1 MTGAPKTRPRTSL
14 MLIRQGMLWFGV
26 IGTFLI
32 GIRHLLPGEA
42 ASGGAFDAFC
52 PFGALETLWAYLTRG
67 ETLKTTNLLNFA
79 VFSGVLGVSLV
90 AGRAFCGWMCPVG
103 AVQEWLAGIARRL
116 GGDKS
121 SVRGKRSKSRY
132 PLRLPAWADR
142 PLRYVKYLIL
152 GLVLLASAAAIYP
165 PLHGF
170 CPARAVF
177 SFKLST
183 GLLWSV
189 LVTFILT
196 SLLVE
201 RLWCKYLCPL
211 GAALAIFNKISPV
224 RLRADFNAC
233 NHCGRCD
240 IDCSMGIQDV
250 PDNLS
255 DTECIRCLECLET
268 CAREDALVIKVGDIR

>member
-26 IGTFLI
+26 IGTLLI

-67 ETLKTTNLLNFA
+67 QTLKTTNLLNFA
-79 VFSGVLGVSLV
+79 FISGVLGVSLV

-103 AVQEWLAGIARRL
+103 AVQEWLAGLVRRL
-116 GGDKS
+116 SGEKR
-121 SVRGKRSKSRY
+121 SVRGKPSKARY
-132 PLRLPAWADR
+132 PLHLPAWADR
-142 PLRYVKYLIL
+142 PLRYAKYVVLFA
-152 GLVLLASAAAIYP
+152 VLLASVAAVYP
-165 PLHGF
+165 PLHAF
-170 CPARAVF
+170 CPARAIF
-177 SFKLST
+177 SFKLTT

-189 LVTFILT
+189 LITFIVT

-211 GAALAIFNKISPV
+211 GAALAIFNKLSPV

-240 IDCSMGIQDV
+240 IDCSMGIKDV

-268 CAREDALVIKVGDIR
+268 CAREDALVIKVGDMR